1 MDPIMFGGVIIAFV
15 LAVGLVGAA
24 TRGPQA
30 PGHLRVVG
38 AVFLLSVVA
47 FCVFGFLAS
56 FSIPDA
62 PSVRIIYS
70 LFGVSS
76 LVGAAL
82 LVTPGATLAV
92 RAESLLCRVRRL
104 S

>member
-1 MDPIMFGGVIIAFV
+1 MDPIVFGGVIIAFV

-24 TRGPQA
+24 TRGPEG

-47 FCVFGFLAS
+47 FCGFGFQAS
-56 FSIPDA
+56 FEMPDA

-76 LVGAAL
+76 LIGAAW
-82 LVTPGATLAV
+82 LVSPGAPLAV
-92 RAESLLCRVRRL
+92 RAEWLLCRVRRL